1 MNSSLAVAQVTP
13 YPWEA
18 RREVNEYVEQLSAA
32 LAARGHAMLVLAPSG
47 SRSLVRDSRR
57 AIRAAASDPESLLT
71 PGAVT
76 VLAMGQSVP
85 APARRGGTVSVPI
98 DVAKTIE
105 RVLMLAPLDIV
116 HVHEPFAP
124 SASAA
129 ALRHSRRSTSAPS
142 IHPRSG
148 CSRRRSRGASS
159 SCSSAGSTLGWRP
172 RSRRAS

>member
-1 MNSSLAVAQVTP
+1 MSSPLAIAQVTP

-18 RREVNEYVEQLSAA
+18 RREVNEYVERLSAA
-32 LAARGHAMLVLAPSG
+32 LAARGHALLVLAPSG
-47 SRSLVRDSRR
+47 SRSLVRDSLR
-57 AIRAAASDPESLLT
+57 AIRAAASDPDSLLR

-105 RVLMLAPLDIV
+105 RVLKIAPLDIM

-129 ALRHSRRSTSAPS
+129 ALRHSRALNVGTFHSPTERVLST
-142 IHPRSG
+142 
-148 CSRRRSRGASS
+148 
-159 SCSSAGSTLGWRP
+159 
-172 RSRRAS
+172 